1 MTIDDIKSKI
11 VAVLENYPVK
21 KVVLFGSRATGTNSD
36 ESDVDLIVEFT
47 EPVSLLVL
55 SEMRIKLAEVLNLD
69 VDIIHGP
76 IREEDMLDIDK
87 TVELYVA

>member
-11 VAVLENYPVK
+11 LTVLRDYPVK

-36 ESDVDLIVEFT
+36 DSDVDLIVEFT

>member
-11 VAVLENYPVK
+11 LTVLRDYPVK
-21 KVVLFGSRATGTNSD
+21 KVVLFGSRASGTNRD
-36 ESDVDLIVEFT
+36 DSDVDLIVEFT
-47 EPVSLLVL
+47 EPVSLFIL
-55 SEMRIKLAEVLNLD
+55 SEMRIKLAEALNLD

>member
-11 VAVLENYPVK
+11 LAVLGDYPVK
-21 KVVLFGSRATGTNSD
+21 KVVLFGSRALGTNRD
-36 ESDVDLIVEFT
+36 DSDVDLIVEFT
-47 EPVSLLVL
+47 EPVSLLIL
-55 SEMRIKLAEVLNLD
+55 SEMRIRLAEVLDLN
-69 VDIIHGP
+69 VDLIHGP